1 MTYPESD
8 SEHDRGLHPSP
19 SCATLRACAEEH
31 CDGRI
36 SDALCVFL
44 QTHLCICDR
53 ESSSPH
59 NTPALRALNDAFAE
73 KMAEVSAS
81 YKLRSDGNEL
91 KKLSTLWVDAF
102 NAYLDRTPFV
112 VVLAR
117 MAVAHILGDLECV
130 LFLNPVTREEY
141 DRVYD
146 DIADCVARLSR
157 GLVQHGNF
165 LEILY
170 GLMQPVVDPA
180 RNYAIWMMRSL
191 AWDLYQQRLRLSQ
204 R

>member
-1 MTYPESD
+1 MITFA
-8 SEHDRGLHPSP
+8 RGTLSGDVQGPKK
-19 SCATLRACAEEH
+19 LRASEL
-31 CDGRI
+31 I
-36 SDALCVFL
+36 
-44 QTHLCICDR
+44 
-53 ESSSPH
+53 P
-59 NTPALRALNDAFAE
+59 RAIPPG
-73 KMAEVSAS
+73 KQIP

-102 NAYLDRTPFV
+102 NAYLDRTPIV

-146 DIADCVARLSR
+146 DIADCVARSSR